1 MKIYDCF
8 TFYNEVDLLELRL
21 AELYNKVDH
30 FVIVESN
37 QTFTNRPK
45 PWNFELNADKF
56 SNYMDK
62 IIYVRVKDMPNSPDA
77 WINDRFQRDQIFRGI
92 KTAKA
97 KDLIMVSDLDEI
109 IRPAAIDHMVK
120 SDATLFPLRMTI
132 SNFKLN
138 YMKINPDK
146 YNIWGMATVR
156 SNFDHIMP
164 DAFRQMRFQFMNT
177 PYQFKENGVEVIEHG
192 GWHFGY
198 QGDKEWLL
206 DKAQSFAHTEV
217 NTPEFLAQIDPEAS
231 IAKGTSWDQ
240 NSQDKYTVV
249 DADDYFP
256 LTVVSNKE
264 KYADKLLPDSGTS
277 AFDLL
282 PPFPYN

>member
-1 MKIYDCF
+1 M
-8 TFYNEVDLLELRL
+8 
-21 AELYNKVDH
+21 
-30 FVIVESN
+30 
-37 QTFTNRPK
+37 
-45 PWNFELNADKF
+45 
-56 SNYMDK
+56 
-62 IIYVRVKDMPNSPDA
+62 
-77 WINDRFQRDQIFRGI
+77 
-92 KTAKA
+92 
-97 KDLIMVSDLDEI
+97 
-109 IRPAAIDHMVK
+109 
-120 SDATLFPLRMTI
+120 
-132 SNFKLN
+132 
-138 YMKINPDK
+138 
-146 YNIWGMATVR
+146 
-156 SNFDHIMP
+156 
-164 DAFRQMRFQFMNT
+164 
-177 PYQFKENGVEVIEHG
+177 
-192 GWHFGY
+192 
-198 QGDKEWLL
+198 